1 MLSPI
6 MAAKKTINR
15 IRCTLMLFSGLPAK
29 APAVNNKESP
39 GRNGITTKPVSM
51 KIIKKIIP

>member
-1 MLSPI
+1 M

-15 IRCTLMLFSGLPAK
+15 IRCTLIPFSGLPAK